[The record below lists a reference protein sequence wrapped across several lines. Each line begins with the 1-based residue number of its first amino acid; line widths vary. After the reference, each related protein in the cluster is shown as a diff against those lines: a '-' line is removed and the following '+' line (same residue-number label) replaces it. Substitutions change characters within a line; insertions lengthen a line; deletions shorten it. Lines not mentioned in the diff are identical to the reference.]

1 MKRADF
7 VHLHNHTQ
15 YSLLDGALK
24 IDDLLAKAR
33 EYKMPALAITD
44 HGNMFGAIEFYKK
57 AIASGIKPI
66 IGSEVYVAGASR
78 FKKEPIPG
86 LPDAGFHLILLVK
99 NLDGYK
105 NLIKLSTSG
114 YLEGFYHRPRIDK
127 DILRKN
133 HQGLIGL
140 SSCLKGEVPHFLS
153 QGNYK
158 KAKRVAEEYVSI
170 FGDGNFFL
178 ELQDHGTEDEK
189 KARELLIKLSQDTE
203 IPVVAT
209 NDCHYL
215 KKEDWEA
222 HDALLCIQTGKTIQ
236 ESDRLKFTTDQ
247 LYFKPPEEMGEL
259 FKDHPAAIE
268 NTIKIAEECNLQLEF
283 GKFHLPHFPVPLGY
297 ENLESYLAYLARK
310 GLAGRYSKVTPGLE
324 ERLEYELKII
334 NQMGYAG
341 YFLVVKDFID
351 YARSKGIPV
360 GPGRGSAASSLVSYA
375 LRITN
380 IDPIKY
386 GLLFE
391 RFLNPER
398 ISLPDID
405 IDFSDRGRDRI
416 IEYVIDKYG
425 KQNVTQIITF
435 GTMAARGVVRDVGRV
450 LGMAYSEVDRIAKMI
465 PLEPDMTLKKA
476 LEVQPDLA
484 KLSESDPQVNKL
496 ISLSQTLEGLNRHAS
511 THAAGVVIAP
521 TKLTEFVP
529 LYMSAKDEITTQYD
543 MKGIEDIGL
552 LKMDFLGLRTLT
564 VIDDTL
570 GMIREKR
577 STSTDIDQIPLDD
590 QRVFDLFSNGETVGI
605 FQFESSGMR
614 DYLKKL
620 RPESLDDLTAMN
632 ALYRPGPLDSFM
644 IDEYIQRKR
653 GEKKIEYEHALVE
666 PILKETYGV
675 IVYQEQVL
683 KVASDLAG
691 YSLGRADILR
701 KAMGKKKPEMMA
713 DQRNEFIEG
722 AKDSGIPEKKAD
734 RIFDLIATFARYG
747 FNKAHSVGYAYIAY
761 QTGYLKAHFPV
772 EFMAA
777 TLSSEIGDSS
787 RIVTLMEECK
797 RMGIQVLPPDVNE
810 SVGKFKVFK
819 DKIRFGLEAVKN
831 VGQSAINSIV
841 AAREKYGR
849 FTSIFQFC
857 EEADLRLV
865 NKKALE
871 SLICAGAFDS
881 VHKNRAQLLAGVE
894 LAMNYGQAVQKDR
907 RKGQTTLF
915 DLEAGPG
922 LTQKEPELLPVPE
935 WPRSQILAKEKEM
948 LGFYVSGHPLTKY
961 EEELKVFSTFTTE
974 TIDAVADGQEVI
986 LGGIIV
992 GVKPNIDKK
1001 GNQMAFATLE
1011 DFLGTVEV
1019 LVFSDC
1025 FERKRSLVRN
1035 GSMVLIKGRTSTREA
1050 EKAKIIASDVISLD
1064 KAYQEVGGLLH
1075 LRIGPQIAGDDFVPQ
1090 LKETLSSH
1098 AGKSKVILHLR
1109 TEKEELKMGVK
1120 NIKVKLSRE
1129 LIKKLREGL
1138 GEENV
1143 YISQSP

>member
-7 VHLHNHTQ
+7 IHLHNHTQ

-24 IDDLLAKAR
+24 IDDLLAKAK

-66 IGSEVYVAGASR
+66 IGSEVYVAAASR

-99 NLDGYK
+99 NQDGYK
-105 NLIKLSTSG
+105 NLIRLSTAG
-114 YLEGFYHRPRIDK
+114 YQEGFYHRPRIDK

-140 SSCLKGEVPHFLS
+140 SSCLRGEVPYLLMK
-153 QGNYK
+153 GNYK
-158 KAKRVAEEYVSI
+158 KAKKIAEEYVSI
-170 FGDGNFFL
+170 LGEGNFYL

-189 KARELLIKLSQDTE
+189 KAREPLIKLSSETG
-203 IPVVAT
+203 IPLVAS

-215 KKEDWEA
+215 KKEDWAA
-222 HDALLCIQTGKTIQ
+222 HDALLCIQTGRIIK
-236 ESDRLKFTTDQ
+236 ESDRLKFSTDQ
-247 LYFKPPEEMGEL
+247 LYFKSPEEMREL
-259 FKDHPAAIE
+259 FKDNPAAIE
-268 NTIKIAEECNLQLEF
+268 NTIKIGEECNLQLEF
-283 GKFHLPHFPVPLGY
+283 GKFHLPHFPLPAGY
-297 ENLESYLAYLARK
+297 ESPESYLGYLARK
-310 GLAGRYSKVTPGLE
+310 GLAQRYSKVTPGLE

-334 NQMGYAG
+334 NQMGYPG
-341 YFLVVKDFID
+341 YFLIVKDFID
-351 YARSKGIPV
+351 HAKGKGIPV

-375 LRITN
+375 LGITN

-405 IDFSDRGRDRI
+405 IDFSDRGRDKI
-416 IEYVIDKYG
+416 IEYVIGKYG
-425 KQNVTQIITF
+425 KDNVTQIITF
-435 GTMAARGVVRDVGRV
+435 GTMAARGAVRDVGRV
-450 LGMAYSEVDRIAKMI
+450 LGLAYSEVDRIAKMI
-465 PLEPDMTLKKA
+465 PLEPDITLERA

-484 KLSESDPQVNKL
+484 RLSESDPQIEKL
-496 ISLSQTLEGLNRHAS
+496 ISLSRTLEGLNRHAS

-521 TKLTEFVP
+521 SKLTQFVP
-529 LYMSAKDEITTQYD
+529 LYVSAKDEITTQYD

-570 GMIREKR
+570 KMLREER
-577 STSTDIDQIPLDD
+577 NVNIDMNKIPLDD
-590 QRVFDLFSNGETVGI
+590 KKVFDLFSDGETVGI

-620 RPESLDDLTAMN
+620 KPESLDDLTAMN
-632 ALYRPGPLDSFM
+632 ALYRPGPLDSFV

-653 GEKKIEYEHALVE
+653 GEKKIEYAHQLLE

-691 YSLGRADILR
+691 YSLGKADILR

-713 DQRNEFIEG
+713 EQRDEFIKG
-722 AKDSGIPEKKAD
+722 AKETGIPEKTAD

-761 QTGYLKAHFPV
+761 QTAYLKAHYPV

-777 TLSSEIGDSS
+777 TLSSETGDSG

-797 RMGIQVLPPDVNE
+797 RMGIRVLPPDANE
-810 SVGKFKVFK
+810 SVGKFKVFQ

-831 VGQSAINSIV
+831 VGEIAINSMV
-841 AAREKYGR
+841 AAREKFGR

-857 EEADLRLV
+857 EEVDLRTV

-871 SLICAGAFDS
+871 SLIGAGAFDS

-894 LAMNYGQAVQKDR
+894 LAMNYGQAVQKDKL
-907 RKGQTTLF
+907 KGQTTLF
-915 DLEAGPG
+915 DLESGPG
-922 LTQKEPELLPVPE
+922 LSQKEPELLPVPE
-935 WPRSQILAKEKEM
+935 WPRSQILAREKEM
-948 LGFYVSGHPLTKY
+948 LGFYVSGHPLAKY
-961 EEELKVFSTFTTE
+961 EEELKTFSTFTAE
-974 TIDAVADGQEVI
+974 TIDQVADGQEVV

-992 GVKPNIDKK
+992 EVKPKIDKK
-1001 GNQMAFATLE
+1001 GNQMAFVTLE
-1011 DFLGTVEV
+1011 DFLGAVEV
-1019 LVFSDC
+1019 LIFSDC
-1025 FERKRSLVRN
+1025 FERRRN
-1035 GSMVLIKGRTSTREA
+1035 LIRKGSMVLIKGRASTREA
-1050 EKAKIIASDVISLD
+1050 EKAKIIASDIIPLEE
-1064 KAYQEVGGLLH
+1064 AYQGMGGFLH
-1075 LRIGPQIAGDDFVPQ
+1075 LMIGSQVAGDDFIPQ
-1090 LKETLSSH
+1090 LKAILSSH
-1098 AGKSKVILHLR
+1098 SGESSVILHLR
-1109 TEKEELKMGVK
+1109 TQKEELRMGVK
-1120 NIKVKLSRE
+1120 NIKVRLSRE
-1129 LIKKLREGL
+1129 LVKILKDGL

-1143 YISQSP
+1143 YISKNS

>member
-7 VHLHNHTQ
+7 IHLHNHTQ

-24 IDDLLAKAR
+24 IDDLLTKAK
-33 EYKMPALAITD
+33 EYRMPALAITD
-44 HGNMFGAIEFYKK
+44 HGNMFGAIDFYKK

-66 IGSEVYVAGASR
+66 IGSEVYVAAASR
-78 FKKEPIPG
+78 LKKEPIPG
-86 LPDAGFHLILLVK
+86 LPDTGFHLILLVK

-127 DILRKN
+127 DILSKN

-140 SSCLKGEVPHFLS
+140 SSCLKGEVPYLLMK
-153 QGNYK
+153 GNYK
-158 KAKRVAEEYVSI
+158 KAKKVAEEYVAI
-170 FGDGNFFL
+170 LGQGNFYL
-178 ELQDHGTEDEK
+178 ELQNHGTEDEK
-189 KARELLIKLSQDTE
+189 KARELLWQLAQETG

-215 KKEDWEA
+215 RKEDWEA
-222 HDALLCIQTGKTIQ
+222 HDALLCIQTGKTIA
-236 ESDRLKFTTDQ
+236 ETDRMKFSTDQ
-247 LYFKPPEEMGEL
+247 LYFKSPEEMKKL
-259 FKDHPAAIE
+259 FEEIPSAIE
-268 NTIKIAEECNLQLEF
+268 NSIKIAEECNLQLEF
-283 GKFHLPHFPVPLGY
+283 GKFHLPHFPLPPGY
-297 ENLESYLAYLARK
+297 EDLESYLEYLARK
-310 GLAGRYSKVTPGLE
+310 GLAQRYSKVTPGLE

-341 YFLVVKDFID
+341 YFLIVKDFMD

-375 LRITN
+375 LGITN

-416 IEYVIDKYG
+416 IDYVINKYG
-425 KQNVTQIITF
+425 KENVTQIITF
-435 GTMAARGVVRDVGRV
+435 GTMAARGVIRDVGRV
-450 LGMAYSEVDRIAKMI
+450 LGMPYSEVDRIAKMI
-465 PLEPDMTLKKA
+465 PFEPDMTLKKA
-476 LEVQPDLA
+476 LDMQPDLA
-484 KLSESDPQVNKL
+484 GLSESDPQIKRL
-496 ISLSQTLEGLNRHAS
+496 ISLSQTLEGLTRHAS

-521 TKLTEFVP
+521 TNLTEYVP

-570 GMIREKR
+570 RVLREDR
-577 STSTDIDQIPLDD
+577 NVNIDLDKIPLDD
-590 QRVFDLFSNGETVGI
+590 KKVFDLFSNGETVGI

-614 DYLKKL
+614 DYLRKL
-620 RPESLDDLTAMN
+620 KPEILDDLTAMN

-644 IDEYIQRKR
+644 IDEYIQRKH
-653 GEKKIEYEHALVE
+653 GEKKIEYEHPLLE
-666 PILKETYGV
+666 PVLKETYGV

-691 YSLGRADILR
+691 YSLGKADILR
-701 KAMGKKKPEMMA
+701 KAMGKKKAEMMA
-713 DQRNEFIEG
+713 EQRDEFIKG
-722 AKDSGIPEKKAD
+722 AKGTGIPEKKAD

-761 QTGYLKAHFPV
+761 QTAYLKAHYPV

-777 TLSSEIGDSS
+777 TLSSEIGNSD

-810 SVGKFKVFK
+810 SVGKFKVFG

-831 VGQSAINSIV
+831 VGESAINSIV
-841 AAREKYGR
+841 AARERYGK

-857 EEADLRLV
+857 EEVDLRTV
-865 NKKALE
+865 NKKAVE

-894 LAMNYGQAVQKDR
+894 LAMNYGQAVQKDKL
-907 RKGQTTLF
+907 KGQTTLF
-915 DLEAGPG
+915 DLESGG
-922 LTQKEPELLPVPE
+922 NLIQKEPELLPIPE
-935 WPRSQILAKEKEM
+935 WPRSQILGKEKEM
-948 LGFYVSGHPLTKY
+948 LGFYVSGHPLAKY
-961 EEELKVFSTFTTE
+961 EEELKTFSTFSTE

-1001 GNQMAFATLE
+1001 GNQMAFVTLE
-1011 DFLGTVEV
+1011 DFLGTIEV
-1019 LVFSDC
+1019 LVFSGC
-1025 FERKRSLVRN
+1025 YEKRRTLVRN
-1035 GSMVLIKGRTSTREA
+1035 GSMILVSGRASTREG
-1050 EKAKIIASDVISLD
+1050 EKAKIIAFDVLSLD
-1064 KAYQEVGGLLH
+1064 KVYQEMDGFLH
-1075 LRIGPQIAGDDFVPQ
+1075 LRIGSQIAGDDFIPQ
-1090 LKETLSSH
+1090 IKNILSAHQGES
-1098 AGKSKVILHLR
+1098 SVILHMR
-1109 TEKEELKMGVK
+1109 TQKEELKMKVK
-1120 NIKVKLSRE
+1120 NIKVQLSRD
-1129 LIKKLREGL
+1129 LLKKLREGL
-1138 GEENV
+1138 GNENV
-1143 YISQSP
+1143 YLSKNS

>member
-7 VHLHNHTQ
+7 IHLHNHTQ

-24 IDDLLAKAR
+24 IDDLLAQAK

-44 HGNMFGAIEFYKK
+44 HGNMFGAIDFYKK

-66 IGSEVYVAGASR
+66 IGSEVYVAAASR

-140 SSCLKGEVPHFLS
+140 SSCLKGEVPYLLTK
-153 QGNYK
+153 GNYK
-158 KAKRVAEEYVSI
+158 KAKKTAEEYINVL
-170 FGDGNFFL
+170 GEGNFYL
-178 ELQDHGTEDEK
+178 ELQNHGTEDEK
-189 KARELLIKLSQDTE
+189 KARELLLQLSQDTG

-215 KKEDWEA
+215 RKEDWEA
-222 HDALLCIQTGKTIQ
+222 HDALLCIQTGKTIA
-236 ESDRLKFTTDQ
+236 ESERLKFSTDQ
-247 LYFKPPEEMGEL
+247 LYFKSPEEMKKL
-259 FKDHPAAIE
+259 FEDVPSAIE

-283 GKFHLPHFPVPLGY
+283 GKVHLPHFPVPPGY
-297 ENLESYLAYLARK
+297 EDLETYLAYLARK
-310 GLAGRYSKVTPGLE
+310 GLAQRYSKVTPGLE

-334 NQMGYAG
+334 NQMAYAG
-341 YFLVVKDFID
+341 YFLIVKDFID

-375 LRITN
+375 LGITN

-405 IDFSDRGRDRI
+405 IDFSDRGRERI
-416 IEYVIDKYG
+416 IDYVINKYG
-425 KQNVTQIITF
+425 KENVTQIITF
-435 GTMAARGVVRDVGRV
+435 GTMAARGVIRDVGRV
-450 LGMAYSEVDRIAKMI
+450 LGMPYSEVDRIAKMI
-465 PLEPDMTLKKA
+465 PFEPDMTLKKA

-484 KLSESDPQVNKL
+484 GPSESDPQIKKL
-496 ISLSQTLEGLNRHAS
+496 ISLSQTLEGLARHAS

-521 TKLTEFVP
+521 SKLTDYVP

-570 GMIREKR
+570 KMLREDR
-577 STSTDIDQIPLDD
+577 NIHIDTDKVPLDD
-590 QRVFDLFSNGETVGI
+590 KKVFDLFSNGETVGI

-620 RPESLDDLTAMN
+620 KPESLDDLTAMN

-644 IDEYIQRKR
+644 IDEYIQRKH
-653 GEKKIEYEHALVE
+653 GGKKIEYEHSLLE

-691 YSLGRADILR
+691 YSLGKADILR
-701 KAMGKKKPEMMA
+701 KAMGKKKAEMMA
-713 DQRNEFIEG
+713 RQRDEFTKG
-722 AKDSGIPEKKAD
+722 AKAMGISEKKAD
-734 RIFDLIATFARYG
+734 KIFDLMATFARYG

-761 QTGYLKAHFPV
+761 QTAYLKAHYPV

-777 TLSSEIGDSS
+777 TLSSEIGNST

-797 RMGIQVLPPDVNE
+797 RMDIQVLPPDVNQG
-810 SVGKFKVFK
+810 VGKFKVFK
-819 DKIRFGLEAVKN
+819 DKIGFGLEAIKN
-831 VGQSAINSIV
+831 VGQNAINSIV
-841 AAREKYGR
+841 TAREKFGK
-849 FTSIFQFC
+849 FTSIFQFS
-857 EEADLRLV
+857 EEVDLRAV
-865 NKKALE
+865 NRKALE

-894 LAMNYGQAVQKDR
+894 LAMSYGQAVQKDKL
-907 RKGQTTLF
+907 KGQTTLF
-915 DLEAGPG
+915 DLELGQG
-922 LTQKEPELLPVPE
+922 LAQKEPELLPVPE

-948 LGFYVSGHPLTKY
+948 LGFYVSGHPLSKY
-961 EEELKVFSTFTTE
+961 EEELKSFSTFTTE
-974 TIDAVADGQEVI
+974 TLETVKDGQEVI

-992 GVKPNIDKK
+992 GMKPNIDKK

-1011 DFLGTVEV
+1011 DFVGTVEV

-1025 FERKRSLVRN
+1025 FERKRNLVRN
-1035 GSMVLIKGRTSTREA
+1035 GSMILVTGRASTREA
-1050 EKAKIIASDVISLD
+1050 EKTKIIVSEIIPLD
-1064 KAYQEVGGLLH
+1064 KAFQEMDGFLH
-1075 LRIGPQIAGDDFVPQ
+1075 LKIGSQIAGDDFIPQ
-1090 LKETLSSH
+1090 LKDIFSSH
-1098 AGKSKVILHLR
+1098 PGKSSVILHMR
-1109 TEKEELKMGVK
+1109 TQKEELRMKVK
-1120 NIKVKLSRE
+1120 NVKIKLSRE
-1129 LIKKLREGL
+1129 LLKELKDGL
-1138 GEENV
+1138 GKENV
-1143 YISQSP
+1143 FISRNS